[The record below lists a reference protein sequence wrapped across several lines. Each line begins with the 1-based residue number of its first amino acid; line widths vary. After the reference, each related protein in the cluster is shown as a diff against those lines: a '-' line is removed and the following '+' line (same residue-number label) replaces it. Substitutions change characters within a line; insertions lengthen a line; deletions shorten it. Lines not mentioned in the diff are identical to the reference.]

1 MRMLVFFDLPVTT
14 VNERKIATQFRKFL
28 LKDGY
33 HMVQYSVY
41 ARVCNGND
49 AVKKHEMRLN
59 INLPKEGSVRFL
71 VITEKQYES
80 MRVLLGEKTMFDSN
94 EVTDLINFF

>member
-33 HMVQYSVY
+33 H
-41 ARVCNGND
+41 D
-49 AVKKHEMRLN
+49 
-59 INLPKEGSVRFL
+59 
-71 VITEKQYES
+71 
-80 MRVLLGEKTMFDSN
+80 
-94 EVTDLINFF
+94 EVPEILRQLIISYQKI